1 MSDQLTLFFNKDN
14 NSIAIQCQLGDK
26 IQDVLRRYCTK
37 SGENFNDLK
46 FYYNSKELKVYDKTL
61 FALGIE
67 NRSTFNVVLA
77 KQVIGA

>member
-14 NSIAIQCQLGDK
+14 NSITIQCQKGDK
-26 IQDVLRRYCTK
+26 IEDVFKRYCTK
-37 SGENFNDLK
+37 SGENLNDLK
-46 FYYNSKELKVYDKTL
+46 FYYNSKEVRVYDKSL

-77 KQVIGA
+77 KHVIGA